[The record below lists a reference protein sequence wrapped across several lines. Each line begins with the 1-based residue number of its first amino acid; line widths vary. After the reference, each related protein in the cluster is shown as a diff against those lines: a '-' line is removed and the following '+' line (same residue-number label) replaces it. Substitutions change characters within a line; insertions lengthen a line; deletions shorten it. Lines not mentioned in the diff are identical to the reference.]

1 MNGLKLG
8 SRLNIRIRQI
18 AKWALLGLAVIV
30 VLFGLYLSLF
40 FLPYPLFPHHMEHA
54 GFSAYSDR
62 EIPQEFELILEDARF
77 RVEGMEL
84 YRGDRDLRLFFCFS
98 QRKFE
103 NFVKLSGKRY
113 AGQALVISVA
123 GNAFFSKQGIE
134 AVGRRNG
141 GRPNHSRLEGS
152 WSAAIAHELAH
163 DLVFDEVGYRKTR
176 QIPVWKSEGY
186 ADYEAHLTVSASDP
200 DYSLSD
206 RISYLLDDD
215 HWRRPITTFDRRHF
229 RWHLLVEY
237 LCAVKGLTFADLM
250 GEGVT
255 EEGARSE
262 MMAWYSAL
270 EP

>member
-1 MNGLKLG
+1 
-8 SRLNIRIRQI
+8 LNIRIRQI

-123 GNAFFSKQGIE
+123 GNAFFSKQGE
-134 AVGRRNG
+134 G
-141 GRPNHSRLEGS
+141 GRFRRAPSWRKKFRNKDRSKDGS
-152 WSAAIAHELAH
+152 E
-163 DLVFDEVGYRKTR
+163 E
-176 QIPVWKSEGY
+176 SEGGG
-186 ADYEAHLTVSASDP
+186 AETSPPQSSPQSTRRSVGPGSAIQQ
-200 DYSLSD
+200 
-206 RISYLLDDD
+206 R
-215 HWRRPITTFDRRHF
+215 
-229 RWHLLVEY
+229 
-237 LCAVKGLTFADLM
+237 
-250 GEGVT
+250 VT
-255 EEGARSE
+255 ETMRNF
-262 MMAWYSAL
+262 
-270 EP
+270 